1 VRLQGEHTRLFPS
14 KTWKTGCVRLP
25 QPGPPNRLSC
35 QPLRR
40 ATAKS
45 TGHSREHIIAV
56 LRKSRLFS

>member
-1 VRLQGEHTRLFPS
+1 MRLQGEHTRLFPS
-14 KTWKTGCVRLP
+14 KTWKADSFRMA

-40 ATAKS
+40 ATARS
-45 TGHSREHIIAV
+45 TGHSREHSIAV